1 MSCWFAEYGFRVT
14 AMGKTFI
21 AIGRRPLVAL
31 VRAVAPVARVA
42 LVAAPAILL
51 VGPCWAQTKHN
62 IEGTP
67 LDTLAKSHLT
77 ADVPEAKDF
86 VTSARPAANTL
97 DYTPLTG
104 SEPVRPKPRDPSGVK
119 ALQAEL
125 ESAGAKNAQRAKGL
139 LPAKRAVL
147 TKRQPAKTGE

>member
-1 MSCWFAEYGFRVT
+1 MRRT
-14 AMGKTFI
+14 LI
-21 AIGRRPLVAL
+21 AIRRRPHVAL
-31 VRAVAPVARVA
+31 LRTART
-42 LVAAPAILL
+42 LLLAAPAILW
-51 VGPCWAQTKHN
+51 VESSWAQTKHN

-67 LDTLAKSHLT
+67 LDTLTNSHLT

-86 VTSARPAANTL
+86 VKTARPDIKGL

-104 SEPVRPKPRDPSGVK
+104 AEPVRPKPRDPSGVQ

-139 LPAKRAVL
+139 LPAKRAD
-147 TKRQPAKTGE
+147 TGKRKPAKSGE

>member
-1 MSCWFAEYGFRVT
+1 MRNIFV
-14 AMGKTFI
+14 
-21 AIGRRPLVAL
+21 AIRRHPMAAL
-31 VRAVAPVARVA
+31 LRM
-42 LVAAPAILL
+42 LLAAPAVLS
-51 VGPCWAQTKHN
+51 VAPAWAQSKHN

-67 LDTLAKSHLT
+67 LDTLANSHLT

-86 VTSARPAANTL
+86 VKSSRPDAKAL

-139 LPAKRAVL
+139 LPAKRPGAG
-147 TKRQPAKTGE
+147 KGKPAKAGE